1 MPRRQSTA
9 TKSSDAGQVFLSGAA
24 QENSK
29 ETLETLW
36 FSCGLPEA
44 ERAAALEA
52 ISSGVKGFL
61 EQAVKSQ
68 KEAVAKLEK
77 EIPLLL
83 EEMKQL
89 GRALEEPVEQK
100 SNDPQAHLLVPR
112 HRALSDKIDAFLEMK
127 DQRLVLRRRAAE
139 ELDSLRDEL
148 READEAPPAPR
159 PAEDAD
165 GGLGE
170 ALLAHLQAELEEA
183 RNRVRDLES
192 RSGEMESQ
200 RNQAGEQQAEMNRRA
215 EDAERRLRESEKR
228 TEDALHWVEEK
239 EQEANRLRSE
249 LEGLKTALEATRKS
263 AGSKEGEVAEL
274 RREVSAMQE
283 RLREASELADRD
295 PLIPVLN
302 RRAFVRELSRVI
314 AYARRYGDPAG
325 LVYFDI
331 DNFKQVNDAHGH
343 AAGDA
348 ALHHLAKLVL
358 GHVRETDIAGRLGGD
373 ELGLILVRTDEADA
387 KAKAQSLAE
396 LVAGQPLRFGGKEI
410 SLSISVGAVAFT
422 GEDGP
427 DDALAR
433 ADRAMYEAKRNGG

>member
-1 MPRRQSTA
+1 MEEGPSFRRLFAGLGLAAGHAFGLPAFGEYLRKPLISVFFRPGGMALPAEEWHFERRESKPERRQARMKIGDGKPAGGVSPL
-9 TKSSDAGQVFLSGAA
+9 SSRERVRARDGGEVSSRIVSDSASIMGI
-24 QENSK
+24 
-29 ETLETLW
+29 
-36 FSCGLPEA
+36 PEA
-44 ERAAALEA
+44 ELT
-52 ISSGVKGFL
+52 
-61 EQAVKSQ
+61 
-68 KEAVAKLEK
+68 
-77 EIPLLL
+77 P
-83 EEMKQL
+83 
-89 GRALEEPVEQK
+89 
-100 SNDPQAHLLVPR
+100 
-112 HRALSDKIDAFLEMK
+112 
-127 DQRLVLRRRAAE
+127 
-139 ELDSLRDEL
+139 
-148 READEAPPAPR
+148 
-159 PAEDAD
+159 
-165 GGLGE
+165 
-170 ALLAHLQAELEEA
+170 
-183 RNRVRDLES
+183 RVRD
-192 RSGEMESQ
+192 
-200 RNQAGEQQAEMNRRA
+200 
-215 EDAERRLRESEKR
+215 
-228 TEDALHWVEEK
+228 ALM
-239 EQEANRLRSE
+239 QLM
-249 LEGLKTALEATRKS
+249 
-263 AGSKEGEVAEL
+263 GEVAEL